1 MTHLNPHRIDRQV
14 VYGFLFLGLVGL
26 LILGTVA
33 QYRGVFEDN
42 VVVTVEADRAGLTL
56 AKGAAIKLRGV
67 EIGRVGEVE
76 DDDGTVKIEL
86 EIDED
91 KIDQVPADVTA
102 QIVPPTAFGA
112 KYVQL
117 TEPDEST
124 ADPISA
130 GAVIPGT
137 RVTVEVDEA
146 FENLT
151 QVLDVARPAEVNA
164 ALTAAAGAVDQR
176 GALIGELISQT
187 DAYLVSFNPALPTLS
202 EDLRV
207 ADDILDVYAAA
218 RPDLVSTL
226 DQTGDISDTLVRQ
239 RASLQALER
248 SLTTFGD
255 EADVLLRSSE
265 EGIVTSLNL
274 LEPVSRT
281 LERYSPEIPCLIL
294 GLASLNEFAERAVG
308 GIHPGLYA
316 LARLIPAR
324 DPYTYE
330 ENLPLLGEDRGPA
343 CYGLPFVHP
352 PRPSGPRRTSTPGR
366 TPTSVPSPRP
376 TRPRSTPCSGCSREG
391 RACHETERRTQETT
405 RRPGQADRVPGAR
418 RGRHRVGRGHH
429 R

>member
-26 LILGTVA
+26 LILGTIA

-76 DDDGTVKIEL
+76 DDDGTVKIKL

-117 TEPDEST
+117 TEPDGST

-207 ADDILDVYAAA
+207 ADDVLDVYAAA

-330 ENLPLLGEDRGPA
+330 ENLPMLGEDRGPA
-343 CYGLPFVHP
+343 CYGLPFVTPAEAERP
-352 PRPSGPRRTSTPGR
+352 PPYLHTGANPYDGPQPTPD
-366 TPTSVPSPRP
+366 
-376 TRPRSTPCSGCSREG
+376 
-391 RACHETERRTQETT
+391 
-405 RRPGQADRVPGAR
+405 QAALDTLLGLLAGGASLP
-418 RGRHRVGRGHH
+418 
-429 R
+429 